1 MKPGPLDMG
10 YARPLEF
17 TLSVVVKTKPSP
29 LDFQF
34 AADTLVSQ
42 WPVLNLRMNASKT
55 KFLDPKDPGDLADVW
70 KGKELPQNLGDIL
83 YLSSKADFSQLIDS
97 EVLDKALNFGYG
109 FGHAWKQRVFT
120 IRTLFLK
127 DSCIIG
133 FRFLH
138 PLCDANGAYEIIQA
152 YCALLRGERITHTLH
167 ARPSL
172 SLKSEVLEK
181 CAEMIESHQVADL
194 HRQSMHR
201 TWSAGIG
208 ALGKQIGR
216 NICYPS
222 ARRVSKSLLVTQGQM
237 LRWMREA
244 ENQGAKVTEH
254 DLLLAFIYKSS
265 LHPPKPHNFGIAI
278 DISQKLQSEAN
289 LYNPWYMM
297 PLPDP
302 MPSKEY
308 SSPSMIRM
316 AMDIRHTLEEG
327 QQPQCIGEVVEQHRN
342 TRKSPMIPKA
352 YGSRAAQPRVASWK
366 SLPLFDIDIQGENP
380 LFVQGSVDYCGLL
393 RETKNHLDDSLVT
406 WKARD
411 VDGSEGGYWIHGRLP
426 ESLWRRMADALNC

>member
-42 WPVLNLRMNASKT
+42 WPVLNLRMNALKT

-70 KGKELPQNLGDIL
+70 KGKELPQGLGDIL
-83 YLSSKADFSQLIDS
+83 HLSAKADYAQLIDS
-97 EVLDKALNFGYG
+97 EILDKALDFGYG
-109 FGHAWKQRVFT
+109 LRQSWQQRVFSVRT
-120 IRTLFLK
+120 IFLN

-133 FRFLH
+133 FKFLH
-138 PLCDANGAYEIIQA
+138 PLCDANGAHEIIQA
-152 YCALLRGERITHTLH
+152 YCTLLRGERITHTLH

-181 CAEMIESHQVADL
+181 CAEMIESHQIADL
-194 HRQSMHR
+194 HRYSMHR
-201 TWSAGIG
+201 TWTAGFG

-222 ARRVSKSLLVTQGQM
+222 TRRISKTLLVPQGQM
-237 LRWMREA
+237 SRWMKEA
-244 ENQGAKVTEH
+244 AKQKARVTEH
-254 DLLLAFIYKSS
+254 DLLVALIYKSA
-265 LHPPKPHNFGIAI
+265 LHPPIQHSFGLAI

-297 PLPDP
+297 PIPDP
-302 MPSKEY
+302 MPTSEY
-308 SSPSMIRM
+308 SAPPLIRL
-316 AMDIRHTLEEG
+316 ATNIRHTINEG
-327 QQPQCIGEVVEQHRN
+327 QQPECIGEVVEQHRN
-342 TRKSPMIPKA
+342 TRKHPMIPKT
-352 YGSRAAQPRVASWK
+352 YGTRAAQPRVASWK
-366 SLPLFDIDIQGENP
+366 NLPLFDLDIQGEKP
-380 LFVQGSVDYCGLL
+380 LFVQGGVDYCGLL
-393 RETKNHLDDSLVT
+393 RETGAHLDDLLVT
-406 WKARD
+406 WKARE
-411 VDGSEGGYWIHGRLP
+411 VDGYAGGYWIHGRLP
-426 ESLWRRMADALNC
+426 ESNWKCMADALNC